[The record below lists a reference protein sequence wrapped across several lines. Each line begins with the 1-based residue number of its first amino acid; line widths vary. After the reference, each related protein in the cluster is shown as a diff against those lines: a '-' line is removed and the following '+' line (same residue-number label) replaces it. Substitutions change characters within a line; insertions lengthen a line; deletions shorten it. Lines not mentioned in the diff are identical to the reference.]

1 MKRLK
6 KLNRD
11 ILYKV
16 ILKTLEGCSEYCL
29 VDANDSDEVYII
41 LDDCEVDEWINA
53 VMMPWMKKQEKRP

>member
-11 ILYKV
+11 TLYKV

-41 LDDCEVDEWINA
+41 LDEEKEEVDQRLKE
-53 VMMPWMKKQEKRP
+53 VGF

>member
-41 LDDCEVDEWINA
+41 LDDCEVDE
-53 VMMPWMKKQEKRP
+53 